1 MSFSG
6 GDIIWMSNTEQ
17 APEPTMDEIL
27 SSIRRIISDEPTK
40 EEVDDKPSRV
50 ASDIAKALSGDADS
64 ADETSPTVDSMDDD
78 ILELTDIVKEDPKVK
93 AEQPLNNEATPSLA
107 ENNELLDSLSRDIN
121 NIQNTLNGNT
131 DKQDTVPELNI
142 PELPGAENSE
152 SATQSDTQSFDNITE
167 ALSLGN
173 EATDPVLD
181 MSNETAEQEQANQ
194 DVSPE
199 SALVDALSAGLK
211 QEFPSANVEAELSI
225 AEEQKS
231 EDPISPEKLDNI
243 AEALGNTDELAVG
256 DELTFGELSPEDQLD
271 NIILD
276 KEEEQPEHVLN
287 DTQEALT
294 PSQTFNLAEE
304 ANLNTDTLEKISPEQ
319 SPLSQEAEDPI
330 VPEAIENTEENAKK
344 QPEEEV
350 EQKIDAPDLNAIS
363 EVTVNE
369 LSPKVTEAIPVQSSA
384 NNSLEDSIKD
394 MLKPMLRQWLDDN
407 MPRLLEDAI
416 KEQRKIE
423 DKS

>member
-64 ADETSPTVDSMDDD
+64 ADQTSPTVDSMDDD

-194 DVSPE
+194 DISPE

-294 PSQTFNLAEE
+294 PSETFNLAEE

-330 VPEAIENTEENAKK
+330 VPEAIENTEENTKK

>member
-1 MSFSG
+1 
-6 GDIIWMSNTEQ
+6 MSNTEQ

-225 AEEQKS
+225 TEEQKS

-287 DTQEALT
+287 DTQEALA
-294 PSQTFNLAEE
+294 PSQTLNLAEE
-304 ANLNTDTLEKISPEQ
+304 SNLNTDTLEKISPEQ